1 MSAVVPQS
9 SDKIVKVVF
18 LYKLF
23 HTVKAYLEDKFE
35 KFPNIQLIFPED
47 TSEEN
52 LIQIVPAADIL
63 VTWNTSEPILN
74 AATSLKLLLS
84 PYTGID
90 HLSRTIRN
98 IGEKK
103 NKKKSFLV
111 ANAHGVSRLIA
122 QQAVAMLLAIT
133 NHIVP
138 HHHRLSEGVWIPG

>member
-18 LYKLF
+18 LYKIF

-103 NKKKSFLV
+103 IKKKVFWLQM
-111 ANAHGVSRLIA
+111 HMEY
-122 QQAVAMLLAIT
+122 QD
-133 NHIVP
+133 
-138 HHHRLSEGVWIPG
+138 